1 MTVTYEWVHRC
12 CDPSGGQFAPLTKG
26 VRGKPGSPWH
36 LDEMF
41 VNLRDRLY
49 ALWRAADERG
59 TELDVLLQNR
69 RDKSAAKRVFKSA
82 PRSVETDSY
91 AFR

>member
-1 MTVTYEWVHRC
+1 
-12 CDPSGGQFAPLTKG
+12 
-26 VRGKPGSPWH
+26 
-36 LDEMF
+36 MF